1 MEKNMTN
8 IDSLKDSIDA
18 YEDSL
23 DDNLTSMDIN
33 ITDMDISITGM
44 DINMTKMEGNATVAA
59 NITTELIHLYQVP
72 PTVTALLTFFYLAIS
87 LCAAVGNS
95 LVIYV
100 VVVAP
105 RMRTVTNF
113 YIANLAFADVT
124 IALFAMPFQVHQTTT
139 FTAAFLY
146 T

>member
-1 MEKNMTN
+1 V
-8 IDSLKDSIDA
+8 
-18 YEDSL
+18 
-23 DDNLTSMDIN
+23 
-33 ITDMDISITGM
+33 
-44 DINMTKMEGNATVAA
+44 NATKAPSNA
-59 NITTELIHLYQVP
+59 TDLIHLYHVP
-72 PTVTALLTFFYLAIS
+72 PTVTVLLSFFYLAIS

-124 IALFAMPFQVHQTTT
+124 IALFAMPFQVKV
-139 FTAAFLY
+139 FSIASSSY
-146 T
+146 D